1 MCKLLDGLWGQWD
14 SHITLER
21 LSLTILFFF
30 LNFLAVLRG
39 MQDLSSQPKIKPEP
53 LAVEA
58 GSLNH
63 WTARE
68 VPDHAS

>member
-1 MCKLLDGLWGQWD
+1 MGTMGLTHHLGEAFSD
-14 SHITLER
+14 HPF
-21 LSLTILFFF
+21 FFF

-39 MQDLSSQPKIKPEP
+39 MQDRSSQPKIKPEP